1 MEPEGSAIA
10 APADISIAEV
20 LYSVKYFSGGFQM
33 PDSHDS
39 AASESASWRCYFL
52 SRAAAS
58 DVLPWKDPTALTRE
72 EAQCIQSSIQ
82 QFQLG
87 EGSRGSRLLK
97 RGQDH
102 ATATADP
109 CFVDA
114 LSLFVKEEQRHS
126 ACLLRFMQREG
137 IPAAS
142 SHWVDTVF
150 RRLRVLAG
158 LELSLRVLVSAE
170 IIAIPYYRALGAAT
184 RSPLLRAICARIL
197 QDEAVHLR
205 FQASSLSRLSASRPF
220 FADRVVSGMHR
231 LFLLITC
238 LVVWFEHGRVF
249 RASGYARAGFLAEVF
264 WEFDRLD
271 NAIGRGPL
279 LARIPEVEV
288 REERRASLARAERV
302 TVESRD

>member
-1 MEPEGSAIA
+1 MLASN
-10 APADISIAEV
+10 D
-20 LYSVKYFSGGFQM
+20 FS
-33 PDSHDS
+33 DT
-39 AASESASWRCYFL
+39 ESASWCRYFL
-52 SRAAAS
+52 SRAVAPEL
-58 DVLPWKDPTALTRE
+58 LPWDDPAALSSAESHRM
-72 EAQCIQSSIQ
+72 QGSIQ

-87 EGSRGSRLLK
+87 EGARGSRLLK
-97 RGQDH
+97 RGQDFAD
-102 ATATADP
+102 ATGDP
-109 CFVDA
+109 DFVPA

-126 ACLLRFMQREG
+126 AYLSRFMQREG

-184 RSPLLRAICARIL
+184 QSPLLQAICARVL
-197 QDEAVHLR
+197 QDEAAHLR
-205 FQASSLSRLSASRPF
+205 FQASMLSRLSASRPL
-220 FADRVVSGMHR
+220 FADHIASAFHR

-249 RASGYARAGFLAEVF
+249 RAAGYSRGGFLAEAF

-271 NAIGRGPL
+271 NAVGRGPVR
-279 LARIPEVEV
+279 ACIPEAQEQHDSGPV
-288 REERRASLARAERV
+288 RAESVGVRN
-302 TVESRD
+302 SD

>member
-1 MEPEGSAIA
+1 
-10 APADISIAEV
+10 
-20 LYSVKYFSGGFQM
+20 M

-39 AASESASWRCYFL
+39 AASESASWRHYFL

-58 DVLPWKDPTALTRE
+58 DPLPWNDPTALTRE

-87 EGSRGSRLLK
+87 EGSSGRRLLK
-97 RGQDH
+97 RGQDY
-102 ATATADP
+102 ATADP
-109 CFVDA
+109 HFVDA
-114 LSLFVKEEQRHS
+114 LALFVKEEQRHS
-126 ACLLRFMQREG
+126 AYLLRFMQRES

-184 RSPLLRAICARIL
+184 RSPLLQAICDRIL
-197 QDEAVHLR
+197 KDEAAHLR
-205 FQASSLSRLSASRPF
+205 FQTSMISRVSARRLY
-220 FADRVVSGMHR
+220 FADRIVSKMHR

-249 RASGYARAGFLAEVF
+249 RASGYARAGFLAETF
-264 WEFDRLD
+264 WEFGRLD
-271 NAIGRGPL
+271 NAIGRGPVP
-279 LARIPEVEV
+279 ARIPEVEV
-288 REERRASLARAERV
+288 QEERSSSDARRKRNGG
-302 TVESRD
+302 ESRLNAVLKQW